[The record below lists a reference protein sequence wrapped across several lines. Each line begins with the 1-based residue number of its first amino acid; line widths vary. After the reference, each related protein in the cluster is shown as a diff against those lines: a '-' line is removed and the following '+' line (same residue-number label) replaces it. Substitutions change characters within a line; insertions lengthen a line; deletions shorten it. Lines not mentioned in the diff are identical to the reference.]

1 MSLLNA
7 FNTQLINL
15 LNNLC
20 EMYPNDNDIHFSSTT
35 IRFLKKS
42 NPRQLYT
49 ICDKYISMYSKEIME
64 KDDLFFLENNYSKHY
79 NNKPTDDINHIERII
94 DNLKKYWETMD
105 SDSRENI
112 WKYMQVL
119 QVLNNKIKNQN

>member
-20 EMYPNDNDIHFSSTT
+20 EMYPTDNDIHFSSTT
-35 IRFLKKS
+35 IQFLKKS
-42 NPRQLYT
+42 NPRQLYNT
-49 ICDKYISMYSKEIME
+49 CDKYISMYTTEIKEKNEI
-64 KDDLFFLENNYSKHY
+64 FFMNNNYQEHY
-79 NNKPTDDINHIERII
+79 NDKSTEEINHIEKIVG
-94 DNLKKYWETMD
+94 NLKKYWKIMD
-105 SDSRENI
+105 DESKENI
-112 WKYMQVL
+112 WKYLQVL

>member
-35 IRFLKKS
+35 IHFLKKS
-42 NPRQLYT
+42 NPRQLHI
-49 ICDKYISMYSKEIME
+49 ICDKYISVYSKEIKE
-64 KDDLFFLENNYSKHY
+64 KNDSFFLNNNYREHY
-79 NNKPTDDINHIERII
+79 SYKSSEDINHIEKII
-94 DNLKKYWETMD
+94 DTLKKYWKTMD
-105 SDSRENI
+105 DESKENI

-119 QVLNNKIKNQN
+119 QILNDKIKDQR